1 MILKTVKNI
10 VLLFFISSLLGICLQ
25 EQDIYAMPPVRKI
38 TLPNGLV
45 VLHSEDHSLPFVTL
59 ELLIDAGS
67 RRDPPEQEGLANLTA
82 EGLLLGTSG
91 HTVAVINEELD
102 FMGASL
108 SASSGR
114 DYATLSLR
122 VLKKDLDRALSL
134 FMEVLTQ
141 PAFPD
146 DEIKREVVKTLAALQ
161 AEEDQPGEVAGKAFQ
176 KALFLTSPYGHPA
189 IGTRESLPR
198 MGRDA
203 VFNFYKTYY
212 YPNNCIL
219 AVVGDVSPEEVKQ
232 RLLPRFETMVP
243 AEIPTESFNLTFAKD
258 PETITINR
266 EITQANIIIGTAGI
280 SRDNPDF
287 YAVSVMNYILGGG
300 GFASRLTEEIRNKRG
315 LAYSVESFFD
325 TGKYPGSFQ
334 IVLQTKNLSAS
345 EAISLGR
352 QQMELIQKEPV
363 SDKEF
368 EGAKKY
374 LVGSFPLRLDT
385 QSKLAAFLLQVQYY
399 GLGLDYPEKYPSL
412 IKSVTKDDILRVA
425 NKYLHPE
432 RSVLVVVA
440 NLKDAKLKNTPK
452 RGEK

>member
-25 EQDIYAMPPVRKI
+25 GQDIYAMPPVRKI
-38 TLPNGLV
+38 TLPNRLV

-67 RRDPPEQEGLANLTA
+67 RRDLPGQEGLANLTA
-82 EGLLLGTSG
+82 KGLLLGTSG
-91 HTVAVINEELD
+91 HTLAVINEELD

-134 FMEVLTQ
+134 YIEVLTK

-189 IGTRESLPR
+189 IGTRESLPK
-198 MGRDA
+198 MGRGA
-203 VFNFYKTYY
+203 IFNFYKTYY
-212 YPNNCIL
+212 HPNNCIL

-232 RLLPRFETMVP
+232 KLLPLIDTMEP
-243 AEIPTESFNLTFAKD
+243 AEIPPETFNLTFANG
-258 PETITINR
+258 PETITIHR
-266 EITQANIIIGTAGI
+266 EITQANIIIGNAGI

-287 YAVSVMNYILGGG
+287 YAVSVMNYIFGGG

-315 LAYSVESFFD
+315 LAYSVESFLD

-363 SDKEF
+363 SDKEL

-399 GLGLDYPEKYPSL
+399 GIGLDYPEKYPSL

>member
-10 VLLFFISSLLGICLQ
+10 LLLLFISAVLGIYFQ
-25 EQDIYAMPPVRKI
+25 EKDIYAMPQVRKM

-59 ELLIDAGS
+59 ELLINAGS
-67 RRDPPEQEGLANLTA
+67 RRDPPGQEGLANLAA

-91 HTVAVINEELD
+91 HTLAVINEELD

-122 VLKKDLDRALSL
+122 FLKKDLERALSL
-134 FMEVLTQ
+134 FMEVLTK
-141 PAFPD
+141 PTFPD
-146 DEIKREVVKTLAALQ
+146 EEIEREVAKTLAALKS
-161 AEEDQPGEVAGKAFQ
+161 EEDQPGEVAGKAFQ
-176 KALFLTSPYGHPA
+176 KALFLASPYGHPV
-189 IGTRESLPR
+189 IGTRESLQKI
-198 MGRDA
+198 GREA
-203 VFNFYKTYY
+203 IFNFYRTWYH
-212 YPNNCIL
+212 PNNCIL
-219 AVVGDVSPEEVKQ
+219 AVVGDVSPEEVGQ
-232 RLLPRFETMVP
+232 RLVPRFETIESAKIP
-243 AEIPTESFNLTFAKD
+243 PEIFNLSFAGG

-266 EITQANIIIGTAGI
+266 DISQANIIIGNAGI
-280 SRDNPDF
+280 SRDNHDF

-363 SDKEF
+363 SDKEL

-385 QSKLAAFLLQVQYY
+385 QSKLGAFLLQVQYY
-399 GLGLDYPEKYPSL
+399 GLGLDYPEQYPSL
-412 IKSVTKDDILRVA
+412 IQSVTKEDILRVA
-425 NKYLHPE
+425 RKYLHPE
-432 RSVLVVVA
+432 KSVLVVVG
-440 NLKDAKLKNTPK
+440 NLRDAKLKNTSK
-452 RGEK
+452 KGEE